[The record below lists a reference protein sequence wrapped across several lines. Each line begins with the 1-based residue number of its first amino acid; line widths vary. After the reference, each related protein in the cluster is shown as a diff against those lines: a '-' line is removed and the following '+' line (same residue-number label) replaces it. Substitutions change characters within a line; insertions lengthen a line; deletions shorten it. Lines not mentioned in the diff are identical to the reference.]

1 MLSAVCYV
9 CRASVVL
16 ALVLLFSTTLLAQ
29 DVGMGTRR
37 GSGTRLEAP
46 YTLDIETPHVKW
58 ANPLPGGPIRL
69 LAVPTVDEG
78 RTVVE
83 LAQRLSLDLTTVSI
97 DSAWDVNK
105 WTMSFGQDYGVRAER
120 GDLRLIYSYL
130 EQELTSTKSFDA
142 ILLPLHHGWNS
153 LTPAS
158 REALLRRVREGC
170 GLVLIQPLDAE
181 VSPLVPSTPIALP
194 KDPDSPVRLG
204 NGDKSPWKRTGAHY
218 VTRAIPVEAFPFE
231 FLESYP
237 YKAAP
242 GAEVLIQTTA
252 GAPVAAINTLGKGRV
267 IAFGYRN
274 NGISWHMPFEARIH
288 PVDVYWE
295 YFYSMLCRALIFAAR
310 REPQAAPEL
319 AAVQHHLAVAR
330 RISASSP
337 LWQGSSTEVCRSA
350 ARKVLPGT
358 AVCHRLGD
366 LGDRR
371 STTRQ
376 NREREGLA
384 RRACRRQKGGHHLDC
399 FKTCSGRAAGW
410 VWASCLAKASG
421 QQASPLRCGASSYT
435 LRLCASD
442 CRYGR
447 GAGTGA
453 VCSFITCMAGL

>member
-1 MLSAVCYV
+1 MHSAVRYV

-37 GSGTRLEAP
+37 RSGTRLEAP

-142 ILLPLHHGWNS
+142 ILLPLHRGWNS

-181 VSPLVPSTPIALP
+181 VSPLVPSTSIALP

-204 NGDKSPWKRTGAHY
+204 NGDKSPWKRIGAHY

-242 GAEVLIQTTA
+242 GAEILIQTTA

-310 REPQAAPEL
+310 REPQADPNWQQSSATWQLRDESQQ
-319 AAVQHHLAVAR
+319 VR
-330 RISASSP
+330 RSGKGVPPKFADLSPGRFFLERRSATDWEISAIDVPQTDKVENVKVSP
-337 LWQGSSTEVCRSA
+337 D
-350 ARKVLPGT
+350 VLAEGKK
-358 AVCHRLGD
+358 AVITWSCI
-366 LGDRR
+366 
-371 STTRQ
+371 
-376 NREREGLA
+376 
-384 RRACRRQKGGHHLDC
+384 
-399 FKTCSGRAAGW
+399 KTCSRL
-410 VWASCLAKASG
+410 SCWMRLA
-421 QQASPLRCGASSYT
+421 
-435 LRLCASD
+435 
-442 CRYGR
+442 
-447 GAGTGA
+447 
-453 VCSFITCMAGL
+453 V